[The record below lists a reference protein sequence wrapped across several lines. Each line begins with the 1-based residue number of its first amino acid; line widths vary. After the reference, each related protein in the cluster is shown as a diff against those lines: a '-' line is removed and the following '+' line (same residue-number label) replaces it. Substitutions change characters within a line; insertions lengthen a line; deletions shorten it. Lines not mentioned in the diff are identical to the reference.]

1 VTAPVADSDL
11 QAPSR
16 VRALGVRWNLHELYT
31 GPADPAL
38 ERDLTE
44 ARARAER
51 FAAMWRGR
59 LAEVDAQRLAD
70 ALAEYEA
77 IEEAAQRPGFFAG
90 LLTAADTQDPV
101 ALALEQRTTELQTEL
116 RTLLVFFE
124 LEILALDDDR
134 MATLLADGALA
145 RYGHFLTQLRRFKPH
160 ALSEPEERAL
170 ARKDLSGR
178 TAFVQLYDEL
188 AGSLRFRIDDED
200 LTEGEL
206 LALLHHADG
215 ERRRHALTTLLD
227 AYAAERV
234 PLTAIMNALL
244 LDHRIDCDMR
254 SYGDVTSPTHL
265 ANEISPH
272 VVEVM
277 MDAVER
283 HIPVIQRFLRLKAR
297 LLGVERL
304 GIADVYAPIEAA
316 PAELPWPTGRR
327 LVLEAFERFDAR
339 LAAPARE
346 LLDGG
351 HVDAE
356 VRPRKRAGA
365 FCAALGPQ
373 VAPYVLSTYT
383 GTSRDVAT
391 LAHELGHAV
400 HYQLARRQ
408 TFLHYDPPLVLAE
421 TASVFG
427 EMLVTDHLLTDAT
440 DPAARRRLLVETL
453 DEMYGTIF
461 RQHTLTRFEMAAHA
475 ARRDHRL
482 DHDELGDLW
491 MAAQTRLFG
500 DSVDV
505 DPVYRPGWSY
515 IPHFIHSRFY
525 CYSYAFG
532 ELLTLALFQRYRD
545 EGPAFVPAYLELL
558 AAGGSAPPETLAARL
573 GFDLASPAFWD
584 RGCAAVAAMVE
595 ELAADA
601 AAGGQPHE
609 KAR

>member
-1 VTAPVADSDL
+1 MTATAD
-11 QAPSR
+11 
-16 VRALGVRWNLHELYT
+16 ALDPGPHAAGVRWDLRELYD
-31 GPADPAL
+31 GPADPAI
-38 ERDLTE
+38 ERDLGD
-44 ARARAER
+44 ARTRAER
-51 FAAMWRGR
+51 FVATWRGR
-59 LAEVDAQRLAD
+59 LAGVDARGLHD
-70 ALAEYEA
+70 ALVEYEA
-77 IEEAAQRPGFFAG
+77 VQELAQRPGFYAG
-90 LLTAADTQDPV
+90 LLTASDTQDPL
-101 ALALEQRTTELQTEL
+101 ALALEQRTVELQTEI

-124 LEILALDDDR
+124 LEILALDDVR
-134 MATLLADGALA
+134 MQALLSDDALT
-145 RYGHFLTQLRRFKPH
+145 RYAHFLTQLRRFKPH
-160 ALSEPEERAL
+160 VLSEPEERAL

-188 AGSLRFRIDDED
+188 AGSLRFRIDDEE

-206 LALLHHADG
+206 LALLHHPVR
-215 ERRRHALTTLLD
+215 ERRQRALATLLD
-227 AYAAERV
+227 AYADERL
-234 PLTAIMNALL
+234 PLTAITNALL
-244 LDHRIDCDMR
+244 LDHRVDCEMR
-254 SYGDVTSPTHL
+254 DYTDVTSPTHL
-265 ANEISPH
+265 ANEISPA
-272 VVEVM
+272 VVTVM

-297 LLGVERL
+297 LLGLPKL
-304 GIADVYAPIEAA
+304 GIADVYAPLDALSPEV
-316 PAELPWPTGRR
+316 PWQAGRA
-327 LVLEAFERFDAR
+327 LVLEAFGRFDLR
-339 LAAPARE
+339 LRAAAVE

-365 FCAALGPQ
+365 FCAALGPRS
-373 VAPYVLSTYT
+373 APYVLSTYT

-400 HYQLARRQ
+400 HYQLARGQ

-427 EMLVTDHLLTDAT
+427 EMLVTDHLVAGATDAAT
-440 DPAARRRLLVETL
+440 RRRLLVETL

-482 DHDELGDLW
+482 DADELGDLW

-500 DSVDV
+500 DSVEV
-505 DPVYRPGWSY
+505 DPVYRAGWSY

-532 ELLTLALFQRYRD
+532 ELLTLALFQRYKD
-545 EGPAFVPAYLELL
+545 EGAAFVPAYLELL
-558 AAGGSAPPETLAARL
+558 SAGGSAPPETLARRL

-584 RGCAAVAAMVE
+584 RGCAAVAAMVD
-595 ELAADA
+595 ELER
-601 AAGGQPHE
+601 G
-609 KAR
+609 